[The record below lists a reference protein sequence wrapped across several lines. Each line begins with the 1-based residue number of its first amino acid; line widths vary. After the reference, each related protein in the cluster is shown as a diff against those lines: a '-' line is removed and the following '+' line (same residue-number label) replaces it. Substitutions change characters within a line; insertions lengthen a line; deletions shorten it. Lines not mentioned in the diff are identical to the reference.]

1 MYIHEPLDSLG
12 RMLASSLVQ
21 MLETKQ
27 EDVIYLTR
35 NRITVTQVTF
45 ITDNQKP
52 RHLDTDEEKFKFLEN
67 FGTLYKKIEDTG
79 YSVSLLILIFLF
91 GVVILSGL
99 THLDKE
105 NNTYQSVYFPLFR
118 VSSFYEKKQYNL

>member
-1 MYIHEPLDSLG
+1 
-12 RMLASSLVQ
+12 MLVSSLVQ

-27 EDVIYLTR
+27 EDVIYFTR
-35 NRITVTQVTF
+35 NKINVTQVTL

-52 RHLDTDEEKFKFLEN
+52 RHLDTDEEKFKFSEN
-67 FGTLYKKIEDTG
+67 FDTLYKKIEDTG